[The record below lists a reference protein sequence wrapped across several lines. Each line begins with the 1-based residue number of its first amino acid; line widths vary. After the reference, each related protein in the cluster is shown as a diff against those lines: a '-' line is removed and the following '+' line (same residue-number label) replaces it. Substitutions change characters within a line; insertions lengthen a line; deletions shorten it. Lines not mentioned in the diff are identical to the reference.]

1 MTEKHLPSAFADSG
15 CLVKA
20 RTRKLPSWSK
30 NRATEPPW
38 APVAPHTATSGL
50 AEVISMIEEAQKDG
64 EWGMVCGL
72 EIKKFHSVEYMSD
85 IPDAQD

>member
-1 MTEKHLPSAFADSG
+1 
-15 CLVKA
+15 
-20 RTRKLPSWSK
+20 
-30 NRATEPPW
+30 
-38 APVAPHTATSGL
+38 
-50 AEVISMIEEAQKDG
+50 MIEEAQKDG